1 MNVKKFA
8 ALTAV
13 TSGLVLA
20 GAASAMAAD
29 ATATGG
35 AHNSPGV
42 ASGNNVQAP
51 VNAPINVTGNGI
63 DVIGVLDS
71 VLGNSSS
78 NN

>member
-1 MNVKKFA
+1 MNVKKLA

-29 ATATGG
+29 STAAGN

-51 VNAPINVTGNGI
+51 VNAPINVTGNGV

-71 VLGNSSS
+71 VLANTSA